1 MSSAS
6 APKLASELIADI
18 QSLPD
23 HRNIPIDRV
32 GVKGV
37 VHPINIL
44 GQDGEV
50 IKVLASFNL
59 TASLPAENKGV
70 HMSRFIEQLSSF
82 DGPLSAETMP
92 SFLTEMLERL
102 SASSGT
108 VEMSYQ
114 MVMKKHAPV
123 TGLPSYM
130 DYKVSITGDKS
141 GDKLSTL
148 IKVQVPLLTLCP
160 CSKEISKYGAHN
172 QRAHVDV
179 VVEANDGL
187 TLDNLIKLI
196 EKQGSSELFSLLK
209 RPDEKS
215 VTERSYENPRFVEDL
230 IRDVAC
236 ALDGE
241 SLVSKYHVK
250 VENFESIHNHSAYA
264 ELSRW

>member
-6 APKLASELIADI
+6 VPKLASELIADI

-44 GQDGEV
+44 GQDNEV
-50 IKVLASFNL
+50 INVLGNFNL

-70 HMSRFIEQLSSF
+70 HMSRFIEQLSDF
-82 DGPLSAETMP
+82 KEPLSAQTMP
-92 SFLTEMLERL
+92 TFLQEMLQRL
-102 SASSGT
+102 GASGGT
-108 VEMSYQ
+108 VELSYQ

-123 TGLPSYM
+123 TKLPSYM
-130 DYKVSITGDKS
+130 DYKVCLTGDITQEKQ
-141 GDKLSTL
+141 STR

-179 VVEANDGL
+179 TVEANDGIPV
-187 TLDNLIKLI
+187 DDLIRLI
-196 EKQGSSELFSLLK
+196 EKQGSSELYSLLK

-215 VTERSYENPRFVEDL
+215 VTERSFENPRFVEDL

-236 ALDGE
+236 ALDDE
-241 SLVSKYHVK
+241 TRVSKYHIK